1 MTHHPLRRPRA
12 VAGLAAAAIFLASGA
27 ADALGCT
34 LAVFSGKATRTGRP
48 LMWKNRDTSK
58 VDNKLRF
65 FSGGTYGFVGLVDA
79 DNVKGDEV
87 YGGLNEAGFA
97 IMNSQ
102 SDDLA
107 SPQKGGDGNGAL
119 MKLALATCATIGD
132 FEALLLREKGRFDLA
147 ANFGTIDARGGAAFF
162 ETGSDRFQKFD
173 AADPRV
179 APFGYIVRTN
189 FAFTSPDPLQGGGFI
204 RFERISR
211 IVQAARAE
219 NRVDTAFILR
229 SAARDLVNEKIQSF
243 PLARELPADPA
254 VPLYINTNDTI
265 NRNSS
270 VSAMVFDGA
279 PVPESA
285 SESGPGMR
293 KRPGPEGASESG
305 PGMRKRP
312 GPEGASE
319 SGPGM
324 RKRPGPE
331 KPWLAT
337 MWVLLGQPVCG
348 VAVPVWPAAGTVPA
362 VLTGQKTA
370 PLNDFT
376 RALALWL
383 YPDRRGRMP
392 QYLNVTRLR
401 TFDGEGVLPKLRRIE
416 DDVLARAEAKLEAW
430 GAARP
435 AAAEAAEFE
444 ETLAAGVFAAMRAA
458 FPDLQ

>member
-1 MTHHPLRRPRA
+1 MTHRLLRRPRA
-12 VAGLAAAAIFLASGA
+12 VACLAAAAIVLGVGA

-58 VDNKLRF
+58 LDNKLLF
-65 FSGGTYGFVGLVDA
+65 FSGGKYGFVGLVDA

-119 MKLALATCATIGD
+119 MKLALETCATIGD

-229 SAARDLVNEKIQSF
+229 FAARDLVNEKIQSF

-279 PVPESA
+279 PVS
-285 SESGPGMR
+285 
-293 KRPGPEGASESG
+293 
-305 PGMRKRP
+305 
-312 GPEGASE
+312 
-319 SGPGM
+319 
-324 RKRPGPE
+324 E

>member
-1 MTHHPLRRPRA
+1 MTRRSLRPRR
-12 VAGLAAAAIFLASGA
+12 AGACLAAAAIVLAAGA
-27 ADALGCT
+27 AEALGCT

-58 VDNKLRF
+58 VDNKLLF

-107 SPQKGGDGNGAL
+107 SPKKSGDGNGAL
-119 MKLALATCATIGD
+119 MKLALSTCATIGD

-162 ETGSDRFQKFD
+162 ETASERFQKFD

-229 SAARDLVNEKIQSF
+229 SAARDLVHEKIQSF
-243 PLARELPADPA
+243 PLTRDLPADPA
-254 VPLYINTNDTI
+254 TPLYINTNDTI

-270 VSAMVFDGA
+270 VAAMVFDGA
-279 PVPESA
+279 PAPKA
-285 SESGPGMR
+285 PANRDRESGSVP
-293 KRPGPEGASESG
+293 A
-305 PGMRKRP
+305 
-312 GPEGASE
+312 
-319 SGPGM
+319 
-324 RKRPGPE
+324 PE

-362 VLTGQKTA
+362 VLTGEKTA

-376 RALALWL
+376 RSLAAWL

-401 TFDGEGVLPKLRRIE
+401 TFGGEGVLPKLRLIE
-416 DDVLARAEAKLEAW
+416 DDVLARTEAKLEAW
-430 GAARP
+430 DAARP
-435 AAAEAAEFE
+435 AATEVAEFA
-444 ETLAAGVFAAMRAA
+444 ETLAVGAYEALRAA
-458 FPDLQ
+458 FPDLR